1 MDNLT
6 FRFQQGKLY
15 VITGVS
21 GSGKSTLLH
30 IISGIMPKDHGV
42 LRYKE
47 KELSKKNVVPVLQTA
62 YLFGDLTV
70 QENINIPL
78 LLERKISKLDREEL
92 VSLFKITHIL
102 KRHAKVCSG
111 GEKARASLVRSL
123 ILMAP
128 IVVVDEPTA
137 NVDYENA
144 MLIAESLA
152 KFAVRRLI
160 IVTSHQPQ
168 LFNFRNVEI
177 IKLSNG
183 KLYET

>member
-1 MDNLT
+1 MYQ
-6 FRFQQGKLY
+6 FKQGKLY

-30 IISGIMPKDHGV
+30 IISGILNMDHGR
-42 LRYKE
+42 LRYKT
-47 KELSKKNVVPVLQTA
+47 KDLTRKDVVSALQTA

-70 QENINIPL
+70 WQNINIPL
-78 LLERKISKLDREEL
+78 ILERKTSHKDRKEL
-92 VSLFKITHIL
+92 ITLFKINDIL
-102 KRHAKVCSG
+102 KRKVRVCSG
-111 GEKARASLVRSL
+111 GEKARTNLVRSL
-123 ILMAP
+123 ILDAP

-144 MLIAESLA
+144 LLIAESLA
-152 KFAVRRLI
+152 KFATKRLI

-168 LFNFRNVEI
+168 LFKFNNVQI
-177 IKLSNG
+177 IKLSQG